1 MYKICFFKERL
12 QCILYICRVNVLI
25 INVSGV
31 ANTSVWTRYWQGS
44 VHTAALPSDKLI
56 RGGKQATECIK
67 TYSSLIRSIAT

>member
-44 VHTAALPSDKLI
+44 VHTAALPL
-56 RGGKQATECIK
+56 RQ
-67 TYSSLIRSIAT
+67 TY